1 MNPTDD
7 QTDPTD
13 HEPTGRALGH
23 LLLTL
28 FGLLA
33 LVGGLALTLGLL
45 LRGH

>member
-1 MNPTDD
+1 MNRTDD
-7 QTDPTD
+7 SPDSTD